1 MSDVTPLRLLGVQV
15 GRAAPLPVGDRSVMS
30 GIRKHPVTGP
40 VAVRPL
46 GLAGDEQADLTVH
59 GGLWKAVYAYP
70 VEHYPYW
77 QEWRRTHGFPDELPF
92 GTLGEN
98 LTIQGL
104 LETELFVGDCLRF
117 PECELR
123 VTQPRQPCYKFA
135 VVMGDA
141 QAARA
146 MVQTGFCGFYLAADQ
161 PGQLEAGQ
169 SFDLVAGP
177 RELPLMDLFP
187 KPRRR
192 D

>member
-1 MSDVTPLRLLGVQV
+1 MSDVTPLQLLSVQV
-15 GRAAPLPVGDRSVMS
+15 GPAAPLPIGDRSVMS

-70 VEHYPYW
+70 VEHYEYW
-77 QEWRRTHGFPDELPF
+77 REWRRSFGFPDDLPF

-123 VTQPRQPCYKFA
+123 VTQPRMPCYKFVA
-135 VVMGDA
+135 VMGDA

-146 MVQTGFCGFYLAADQ
+146 MVRTGFCGFYLAADQ
-161 PGQLEAGQ
+161 PGQLQAGQ
-169 SFDLVAGP
+169 SFELVPGP

-187 KPRRR
+187 KARQT